1 MIALPNLDHLSH
13 AQKDELIVF
22 LFARVQEQAQQIEK
36 LLNRIEALEAR
47 LGQNSRNSGKPP
59 SSDGLSKPA
68 PKSRRQAGQRPSGG
82 QKGHAGKT
90 LERRANPD
98 QIVIH
103 EVPATC
109 DACQQALPT
118 GQVLEARQVFEL
130 PTLRHEVIEHR
141 QMQVRCTC
149 GKEHRGRF
157 PAEVKHSVQ
166 YGPRALAAMVHLNQ
180 HHMVPLKR
188 TSELMQEMYGLRV
201 SEATVYKAA
210 VQAHH
215 RLKPTVQAIAEALI
229 EASVAHADETGL
241 RIQTT
246 TQWLHTVTTASLTWM
261 GCHAKRGTEAFEAL
275 GILFAFKGI
284 LVHDGWKPYQ
294 LLACLHS
301 LCNAHHL
308 RELTAVYEQAPE
320 HQAWAKDLID
330 LLVQA
335 CEQSKD
341 QQVSVSTQAHWRY
354 VYDLLLEQAEQAN
367 PRQDSQGRRGR
378 VKQSKAFNLIA
389 RLKHQ
394 AVEVW
399 RFASDPQVPFT
410 NNLAEQAIRM
420 TKIKQK
426 VSGCFRT
433 QEGADVYCTIRSY
446 LSTMRKQGQEL
457 FEALVQTFNGSTPL
471 PSFNL

>member
-1 MIALPNLDHLSH
+1 MDEKDKRIAQLEAENASLL
-13 AQKDELIVF
+13 QT
-22 LFARVQEQAQQIEK
+22 QAK
-36 LLNRIEALEAR
+36 LLKHIQRLEERIEALEAR
-47 LGQNSRNSGKPP
+47 LGQNSRNSSKPP

-68 PKSRRQAGQRPSGG
+68 PKSRRQTGQRPNGG

-98 QIVIH
+98 QIVVH
-103 EVPATC
+103 DVPATC
-109 DACQQALPT
+109 QACQHPLPT
-118 GQVLEARQVFEL
+118 GQVAETRQVFEL

-141 QMQVRCTC
+141 QMQVRCRC

-157 PAEVKHSVQ
+157 PAEVKHSLQ

-188 TSELMQEMYGLRV
+188 TSDLMQEMYGLSV

-210 VQAHH
+210 VQAQQ
-215 RLKPTVQAIAEALI
+215 LLNPTVEAIAQALVEAP
-229 EASVAHADETGL
+229 VAHADETGL
-241 RIQTT
+241 RIQKT
-246 TQWLHTVTTASLTWM
+246 TQWLHTVTTTSLTWM
-261 GCHAKRGTEAFEAL
+261 GKHIKRGQEAFDAL
-275 GILFAFKGI
+275 GVLPLFKGI

-294 LLACLHS
+294 TLDCLHS

-320 HQAWAKDLID
+320 LQAWAKDLID

-341 QQVSVSTQAHWRY
+341 QHVGSHIQAHWRY
-354 VYDLLLEQAEQAN
+354 VYDLLLEQGEQAN
-367 PRQDSQGRRGR
+367 PRQEHQGQRGR
-378 VKQSKAFNLIA
+378 VKQSKAANLIA
-389 RLKHQ
+389 RLKDQ

-399 RFASDPQVPFT
+399 RFASNPQVPFT

-433 QEGADVYCTIRSY
+433 PQGADVYCTIRSY
-446 LSTMRKQGQEL
+446 LCTMRKQGFDL
-457 FEALVQTFNGSTPL
+457 FEALVQTFNGSTPQ
-471 PSFNL
+471 PSFAV